1 MAFVKVADAAEVPP
15 GQSRIV
21 EADGKELALFN
32 VEGAFYC
39 IDNECPHRYGPL
51 GEGDLEDDVVT
62 CPWHAWQVNVRTGEV
77 LYTPGSCVATYACKV
92 EDGAVLVNID

>member
-1 MAFVKVADAAEVPP
+1 MTFVKVADEADVLP

-77 LYTPGSCVATYACKV
+77 LYTPGSCVETYPCKV